1 MFFYGRTS
9 QTNNNNNNN
18 NNILLSSLEYME
30 WMSKVKLCSGTL
42 LLSLVSSKGGEK
54 AAHVWETLI
63 SRLLLT
69 EDIIW
74 ELKALPK
81 ATHNF

>member
-18 NNILLSSLEYME
+18 NNNNALLSSLEYME
-30 WMSKVKLCSGTL
+30 WMSKVRLCSGAL

-69 EDIIW
+69 EDII
-74 ELKALPK
+74 
-81 ATHNF
+81 

>member
-1 MFFYGRTS
+1 
-9 QTNNNNNNN
+9 
-18 NNILLSSLEYME
+18 ME
-30 WMSKVKLCSGTL
+30 WMSKVRLCSGTL

-74 ELKALPK
+74 QLKVWNSTSK
-81 ATHNF
+81 GYT

>member
-1 MFFYGRTS
+1 
-9 QTNNNNNNN
+9 
-18 NNILLSSLEYME
+18 
-30 WMSKVKLCSGTL
+30 MSKVRLCSGTL

-74 ELKALPK
+74 QLKVWNSSYK
-81 ATHNF
+81 GYT

>member
-1 MFFYGRTS
+1 MFFNGRTS
-9 QTNNNNNNN
+9 QTTTNNN
-18 NNILLSSLEYME
+18 NNITLLSSLEYME
-30 WMSKVKLCSGTL
+30 WMSKVKLCSGAL